1 MSHRALQRL
10 RQEFQPETLSP
21 LGDEDE
27 DEEDQHEPE
36 KTNVFGAAMFDDDS
50 SESSDDDD
58 SEEDSVHENQNDVGK
73 EHTNINEEQID
84 VDVENLDDLIKEYK
98 IQDETQEENIATVD
112 SKPSLFHY
120 DIIVSGMEVRDLDI
134 NFVMRTALLGG
145 SSETSG
151 PGSGSG
157 SGSSSRRRQNTLF
170 GPPRGDWPRPP
181 HYVGGGIGM
190 RSCEEISSTSSSS
203 SVQVLPWPY
212 CDMKEKDSRCP
223 SIQNWFEYIY
233 SDSYQRDYRDL
244 ETVIASGDPNY
255 LALFVAHHPFVV
267 EALLQLSI
275 VMYQMNQSQE
285 GLSLL
290 KRALWVFECSSLNS
304 FLNVKKRIAF
314 MDYQKHGNK
323 QFFAALFRLVR
334 VSCVAGLT
342 RTSLSVSQFILSLDP
357 LRDPMNVL
365 LGIDH
370 FALMCNTELCNT
382 WLVDFV
388 ESERVYV
395 TYQEEENQD
404 SFECQLLDL
413 PNFAFSYAFTL
424 FRLHETTPSD
434 DNIKEKADIAIKSAI
449 SRFPSVIGQL
459 LGKNEVDLT
468 SRSLQTDWPAVLGF
482 IDDLTCQFQSRLSEA
497 IKDPVI
503 RACTSQAYNTVVKI
517 FVKQNFKLWSSFSV
531 MKWMH
536 NQIVVLKEEKIDKVL
551 KVASLSPAIRRFVKS
566 DPIDYE
572 NRFQTMPV
580 DANPLDPNIV
590 ALALNIDQNRR
601 RLIQRNPRDAGA
613 NGDLLDDVGFAHAA
627 RNQYFGGPPTEEID
641 PDLPLAELFWRSAL
655 PWAEVRN
662 PEQD

>member
-21 LGDEDE
+21 LGDEGEDE
-27 DEEDQHEPE
+27 DEEDQHEPK
-36 KTNVFGAAMFDDDS
+36 KTNIFGAAMFDDDS
-50 SESSDDDD
+50 SDSSDDDD
-58 SEEDSVHENQNDVGK
+58 SEEDSVHDLNQSNEGK
-73 EHTNINEEQID
+73 EHVTVNEEQID
-84 VDVENLDDLIKEYK
+84 VDVDVDVENIDALIKEYK
-98 IQDETQEENIATVD
+98 IQDETQEENIATID
-112 SKPSLFHY
+112 SKPSSFHY

-134 NFVMRTALLGG
+134 DFVMRTALLGE
-145 SSETSG
+145 SSETNG
-151 PGSGSG
+151 PL
-157 SGSSSRRRQNTLF
+157 SSRRRHNTLF
-170 GPPRGDWPRPP
+170 GPPRDDWPRPP

-190 RSCEEISSTSSSS
+190 RSCEEMSSSSS
-203 SVQVLPWPY
+203 SVQALPWPY

-370 FALMCNTELCNT
+370 FALMCNTESCNT

-572 NRFQTMPV
+572 NRFQTMPA
-580 DANPLDPNIV
+580 DANPLDPNVV

-601 RLIQRNPRDAGA
+601 RLVQRNPRDAGA
-613 NGDLLDDVGFAHAA
+613 NGDLLDDAGIAYAA
-627 RNQYFGGPPTEEID
+627 RDQYFGGPPTEVID

-662 PEQD
+662 PELD